1 MDHIAERIASAVI
14 CAVLGIIIVLG
25 LLFWLDYDTPG
36 WALIAIPLGCAVAGL
51 LAGHRAVEVFKE
63 VAGRL

>member
-25 LLFWLDYDTPG
+25 LVVWIAYDIPG
-36 WALIAIPLGCAVAGL
+36 WAFVVVPLGCAVAGFI
-51 LAGHRAVEVFKE
+51 AGHRAVEVFKE